1 MAWRARVELVDSL
14 AAATGQQMPIELI
27 LDLGGVDFLNSAGI
41 GAIFSVRKHVVD
53 GGGRLVACNA
63 RPVIRR
69 LLATVNLPDLVPT
82 LDDVS
87 SACGFLDAGGDNEQ

>member
-14 AAATGQQMPIELI
+14 TAVTGGQTQLELI

-53 GGGRLVACNA
+53 GGGLVVACNA
-63 RPVIRR
+63 KPVIQR
-69 LLATVNLPDLVPT
+69 LLATVNLPALVPT

-87 SACGFLDAGGDNEQ
+87 SACGFLDAKGECEL